1 MITPSILKGTRDFGQ
16 AEMAK
21 RNFVRDTIRSVFE
34 SFGYDPIET
43 PVIERAETILGK
55 YGEEGDKL
63 TYNFTDHGDRHV
75 ALRYDQTVPFARY
88 FAANHGN
95 LPIPFK
101 RYEINRVWRADKPQK
116 GRYRE
121 FYQCDV
127 DIIGTESILAEME
140 LIQII
145 ATSLKRL
152 GLTDFYIHINDRSL
166 IDSIL
171 DSLNVPTE
179 SRIGVIRII
188 DKVDKIGLDAIK
200 AELIE
205 LGLNQ
210 SQVDELCSLIDRSG
224 SNQDKLERLK
234 EFKCDTLSQI
244 FTLAE
249 KYDFSS
255 NLVFDPSLARGLDYY
270 TGLIVET
277 TIPSTGLGSVAAGGR
292 YANLCGTFSKQK
304 FSGVGIALGFDRL
317 VDALEILGLYKEI
330 KLNSDVLV
338 TVFNKEM
345 LDSAFRLAETV
356 RQTGLNTELYFQ
368 ADDMVKQF
376 KYAQKKSTPFVL
388 RQGPNELAEN
398 SVVLIDMKTEE
409 RTTFKLD
416 ESGLKDL
423 YVKIKG

>member
-1 MITPSILKGTRDFGQ
+1 MIKPSILKGTRDFGQ
-16 AEMAK
+16 DEMAK

-43 PVIERAETILGK
+43 PVIEYAETILGK

-63 TYNFTDHGDRHV
+63 TYNFTDQGDRHI

-152 GLTDFYIHINDRSL
+152 GFNEFLININDRSL

-171 DSLNVPTE
+171 DSLKVTIE
-179 SRIGVIRII
+179 SRISVIRII
-188 DKVDKIGLDAIK
+188 DKVDKIGLEGVK
-200 AELIE
+200 AELLD

-210 SQVDELCSLIDRSG
+210 GQVDQLCVLIDRSG
-224 SNQDKLERLK
+224 SNQDKLDRLK
-234 EFKCDTLSQI
+234 DFKSETLSQI
-244 FTLAE
+244 FALAE

-270 TGLIVET
+270 TGLIVEA
-277 TIPSTGLGSVAAGGR
+277 TIPNTGLGSVAAGGR

-304 FSGVGIALGFDRL
+304 FSGVGIALGFDRI
-317 VDALEILGLYKEI
+317 VDALEILDLFKET

-338 TVFNKEM
+338 TIFNSEM
-345 LDSAFRLAETV
+345 LDSAFALAEKI

-368 ADDMVKQF
+368 ADDMAKQF
-376 KYAQKKSTPFVL
+376 KYAQKKNTPFVL

-398 SVVLIDMKTEE
+398 SAVLIDMKTEE
-409 RTTFKLD
+409 RTSFKLD
-416 ESGLKDL
+416 ETGLKEL
-423 YVKIKG
+423 LAKIKG